1 MNHFP
6 DGVFQRCR
14 KIIQREK
21 EAERERLRKIRRMKT
36 KVMPFGQ
43 TSGAA
48 ASTVPAGT
56 GNELDAPVAGAVAP
70 RSFAITAPSSGNTN
84 LESMWLLE
92 QQYDIEPTPMGS
104 PARPVSRS
112 MASTPTGLMTPSPG
126 RSVVPGTSDVWN
138 DIGGT
143 ESPGASNRARPV
155 ANGSRNSG
163 SRGRVVPVNTPVVTN
178 STAAAGSTTGSSA
191 GIAARPFP
199 MLEQQV
205 LYQHQVLLANRARNT
220 SMHGS
225 ASSPQLLLGSPQQQ
239 WTNRGHS

>member
-14 KIIQREK
+14 KIVQREK

-36 KVMPFGQ
+36 KVVPFGQ
-43 TSGAA
+43 SSGAA
-48 ASTVPAGT
+48 ASAAPGSD
-56 GNELDAPVAGAVAP
+56 LDAPVAGAIVP

-92 QQYDIEPTPMGS
+92 QQYDIESTPIGS
-104 PARPVSRS
+104 PARPASRS

-126 RSVVPGTSDVWN
+126 RSVAPVTSDVWN

-143 ESPGASNRARPV
+143 ESPGAGNRARPV
-155 ANGSRNSG
+155 ASAPRNSG
-163 SRGRVVPVNTPVVTN
+163 SRGRIVPVNTPFPGVA
-178 STAAAGSTTGSSA
+178 STGSAGNNAGSNA

-205 LYQHQVLLANRARNT
+205 LYQHQVLLANRAGNT

-225 ASSPQLLLGSPQQQ
+225 ASSPQLLLGSPQQRV
-239 WTNRGHS
+239 NRGHT